1 MSRSTVE
8 NAYAELVAQGWLIRR
23 GQAGTFVSER
33 IYPQQSTV
41 QVVALPVKVSNRCH
55 FKWDYPHSIS
65 FRELWARVMGR
76 RLRTQTRF
84 DLALG
89 DVCGEAAL
97 RGQ

>member
-41 QVVALPVKVSNRCH
+41 QVVAFAVKVSNRCH

-65 FRELWARVMGR
+65 FRESCGR
-76 RLRTQTRF
+76 
-84 DLALG
+84 G
-89 DVCGEAAL
+89 
-97 RGQ
+97 